1 MFKKCKCIKGDP
13 IRGLIEGKEYFVD
26 TDSFYY
32 DCDGD
37 LLGTI
42 YPVSN
47 VNKNL
52 PEKGRFF
59 FSFYNKH
66 FIPQYPFI

>member
-1 MFKKCKCIKGDP
+1 MFKKCKCIKEDP
-13 IRGLIEGKEYFVD
+13 IRGFIENKEYFVD
-26 TDSFYY
+26 TNSFYY

-37 LLGTI
+37 LLGAI

-52 PEKGRFF
+52 PGKERLC

-66 FIPQYPFI
+66 FIPQYP